1 MLVKWGPDVARSSV
15 GTVLSVVLTLFSCNF
30 IWLPLISYTL
40 CWPDDVIQNGRWDL
54 AKYRDTSIVNICIT
68 ISVWSD
74 DAITNNYP
82 IFTGNNGRY
91 CTCCHVIINY
101 YIIAIYGTSLPI
113 SIYFP
118 NVFRGIPK
126 WSMLISA
133 SGNLVTMTVC
143 WRWKLLRNINYR
155 HFEIPERRK
164 HVQSHYQPQIMKNMA
179 EVVVKLLPLMVPL
192 DPRICATRVI
202 TKFISRI

>member
-1 MLVKWGPDVARSSV
+1 MLGLKINHVSKRSPDVARPSV
-15 GTVLSVVLTLFSCNF
+15 AQWWVWNLTLFSCKL
-30 IWLPLISYTL
+30 IWLSLISFTL
-40 CWPDDVIQNGRWDL
+40 CWPDDVIQSGRWDL
-54 AKYRDTSIVNICIT
+54 AKYRDTSIVNTCIA
-68 ISVWSD
+68 IIGWFD
-74 DAITNNYP
+74 DAVTNNYP

-101 YIIAIYGTSLPI
+101 CIIAIHGTSLPI

-118 NVFRGIPK
+118 NVFRAIPK

-155 HFEIPERRK
+155 HLKYLSAENMFK
-164 HVQSHYQPQIMKNMA
+164 VTSSH
-179 EVVVKLLPLMVPL
+179 KLWKIWQKL
-192 DPRICATRVI
+192 
-202 TKFISRI
+202 